1 GAFYDQCRPEPVDPI
16 VTTHRYSAFYNT
28 DLETVLRANGIRTVV
43 FTGVVT
49 NVCVETSA
57 REAFVRD
64 YYVVVASDGTA
75 AYVDADHDMTLTN
88 IDRFFG
94 ETTSIEEL
102 AALWPPRN
110 MAGRGQ

>member
-1 GAFYDQCRPEPVDPI
+1 
-16 VTTHRYSAFYNT
+16 
-28 DLETVLRANGIRTVV
+28 VV

-75 AYVDADHDMTLTN
+75 AYVQADHDMTLKN

-94 ETTSIEEL
+94 EVSSIDEL
-102 AALWPPRN
+102 TALWPARN
-110 MAGRGQ
+110 TPGRSR

>member
-1 GAFYDQCRPEPVDPI
+1 
-16 VTTHRYSAFYNT
+16 
-28 DLETVLRANGIRTVV
+28 LRANGIRTLV

-64 YYVVVASDGTA
+64 YYVVVVSDGTA
-75 AYVDADHDMTLTN
+75 AYVAADHDMTLKN

-94 ETTSIEEL
+94 EIASMAEL
-102 AALWPPRN
+102 TALWPARN
-110 MAGRGQ
+110 TTGRGQ